1 MEIRFLFFHVNCLDF
16 GGLLAHFFCFFWNG
30 KFGSNWSELTLTPA
44 WLTKKKRFSVSFIS
58 NIHLSTYITAEK
70 QTGSINTCCLKG
82 ILFYH
87 LTLHLSSIHFMRL
100 YAIELSKFG
109 CYQKCSSECHLT
121 GHSLVDGNTN
131 KKRCLVNLSFHWNQ
145 CYKHFNQACL
155 GNFRFFFS
163 FISTHRNRL
172 WSFKS
177 FAQTIQKRAKL
188 WLLHSMTPK
197 FIFWWNYD
205 RRWWFALK
213 HRATHTRILTDVL
226 RAQYLRSIFLDD
238 AMAQR
243 NKRKTNG
250 QIIDHNKQTGKKGIG
265 KSEMAN

>member
-155 GNFRFFFS
+155 GNFRFFFFHS
-163 FISTHRNRL
+163 SAPIVIGYEASKVLHKQ
-172 WSFKS
+172 FKS
-177 FAQTIQKRAKL
+177 VQSFGCSIQWRQNSYSDETMIAGDG
-188 WLLHSMTPK
+188 LH
-197 FIFWWNYD
+197 WNIV
-205 RRWWFALK
+205 R
-213 HRATHTRILTDVL
+213 HTHV
-226 RAQYLRSIFLDD
+226 F
-238 AMAQR
+238 
-243 NKRKTNG
+243 
-250 QIIDHNKQTGKKGIG
+250 
-265 KSEMAN
+265 